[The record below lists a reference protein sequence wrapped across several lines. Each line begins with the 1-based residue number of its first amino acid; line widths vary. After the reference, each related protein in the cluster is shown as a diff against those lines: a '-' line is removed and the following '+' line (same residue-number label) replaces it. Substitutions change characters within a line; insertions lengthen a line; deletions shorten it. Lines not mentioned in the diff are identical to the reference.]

1 MSLYRLQA
9 GLYLSADTPHELKG
23 WITAVTRV
31 LDDQRRHVKKPSAKA
46 SVTSKPCARPRSNM
60 AEVIDAFFKK
70 NYFLLELAEI
80 VNEFIRRGKSTTEQ

>member
-46 SVTSKPCARPRSNM
+46 SVSPRVAAVRAGVTGHLYKLS
-60 AEVIDAFFKK
+60 E
-70 NYFLLELAEI
+70 Y
-80 VNEFIRRGKSTTEQ
+80 